1 MRNLLKL
8 CYLANIILAAASLFI
23 LPDPAATHFGF
34 GGQPDTWGPPSVCA
48 MIFVVISTLFFAIT
62 LFVPFMVNRIPMQ
75 YVNMPNKGYW
85 LTMENK
91 PEAVKKIK
99 LFMIEFGVVS
109 LVFIL
114 FVNLLTI
121 KANLSV
127 PVRLSEKQFIT
138 LLVAYMLYMIYWCVK
153 LCIAFRVPKDNPY
166 KLT

>member
-8 CYLANIILAAASLFI
+8 CFLMNIILAVASLFI

-34 GGQPDTWGPPSVCA
+34 GGQPDNWGPPSICA
-48 MIFVVISTLFFAIT
+48 MIIVVISTLLFATT
-62 LFVPFMVNRIPMQ
+62 LFVPFMIKRIPMQ
-75 YVNMPNKGYW
+75 FVNMPNKGYW

-91 PEAVKKIK
+91 PKAVKKITS
-99 LFMIEFGVVS
+99 FMMEFGVVT
-109 LVFIL
+109 LVLIL
-114 FVNLLTI
+114 CLNLLTI
-121 KANLSV
+121 KANLSE
-127 PVRLSEKQFIT
+127 PVWLNEKQFIT